1 MVQSND
7 MKQDYLLEMMRSKA
21 SVFTTNDVALL
32 WGESDVLFVRK
43 KLHRYV
49 KAGKLYS
56 LRRGIYAKDKEYN
69 QLELAT
75 KIFTPAYV
83 SFETVLAKAGMIF
96 QFYGQIFV
104 ASYLTREVTVG
115 GQAYAFRKIRDT
127 ILTNRTGIDVKDN
140 YFIASPERAFLDILY
155 LNKDYYF
162 DHLGSLN
169 WDRVES
175 ILPIYSGNKRMAQRV
190 RKYRKVTEKA

>member
-7 MKQDYLLEMMRSKA
+7 MKRDYLLELMRSKA

-32 WGESDVLFVRK
+32 WGQSDVQFVRK

-69 QLELAT
+69 KFELAT

-83 SFETVLAKAGMIF
+83 SFETVLGKAGAVF

-104 ASYLTREVTVG
+104 ASYLTREITVK
-115 GQAYAFRKIRDT
+115 GQVYAFRKIRDT
-127 ILTNRTGIDVKDN
+127 ILTNRTGIEVKDN
-140 YFIASPERAFLDILY
+140 NFIATPERAFLDILY
-155 LNKDYYF
+155 LNKDYHF
-162 DHLGSLN
+162 DHLDNLN
-169 WDRVES
+169 WDRIAV
-175 ILPIYSGNKRMAQRV
+175 ILPIYGGNKRMELCV
-190 RKYRKVTEKA
+190 KKYRKIAEKA